1 MPPPITTAN
10 LARVVETGAMRWR
23 NWHENFEQPLSK
35 IYNIWNLD
43 PNHSTVPGYMAT
55 TRALQILIQEALETD
70 LKIRAVGG
78 GWSFTPVAASNGILI
93 NTRPLNYRFRIEP
106 HQVHPDSAGAGTMF
120 FVQAGTSVA
129 DLNMYLESRGMAL
142 KTSGASNGQTIAG
155 ALSTGTHGSAW
166 DFGAIPEFVRAIHL
180 IPGPHPMKTL
190 WLERASE
197 KAVDRSIP
205 ALLGAEVRDT
215 DDDLFNAALVSFGS
229 FGIIAGVVIEVDP
242 IYWLETWRKRV
253 PYDDALW
260 TAIENR
266 DFGSVSL
273 PGANGRIPY
282 AFQLLFNPH
291 EAKDR
296 GYAIAM
302 YRENSQPSPCTP
314 TQSGSIVAGDGAL
327 EAIAAFTDLFGG
339 IVPDLSELL
348 FKIGVKDIDGDC
360 GTHGQTFRDTTTRGK
375 AASSA
380 MGVPI
385 DRAREVV
392 DISADKVIETNAP
405 ALIAMRLVKSSAG
418 TLSFTRHA
426 PVTAVVEIDG
436 PASNRVRQAQ
446 RLTWQALK
454 DRNIPHTF
462 HWGKIN
468 NLDQSSIRQAY
479 GTAAVDKWIAARRDI
494 LSTPELREAFANDL
508 TDALGLS
515 D

>member
-1 MPPPITTAN
+1 MPPSTTT
-10 LARVVETGAMRWR
+10 LALVEDTGATRWR

-35 IYNIWNLD
+35 FYNIWNLD
-43 PNHSTVPGYMAT
+43 PNHSTVPGYNST
-55 TRALQILIQEALETD
+55 TRALQNIIEEALDSD
-70 LKIRAVGG
+70 LKIRAIGG

-93 NTRPLNYRFRIEP
+93 NTRPLNYRFRIEAP
-106 HQVHPDSAGAGTMF
+106 HQHPDYSGSGTLL

-129 DLNMYLESRGMAL
+129 DLNMYLESRGLSL

-166 DFGAIPEFVRAIHL
+166 DFGAIPEFVHSIHL

-190 WLERASE
+190 WLERAS
-197 KAVDRSIP
+197 ARTVHDAIP
-205 ALLGAEVRDT
+205 QMLGAEVVA

-229 FGIIAGVVIEVDP
+229 FGIIAGVVIEADP
-242 IYWLETWRKRV
+242 IYWLETWRKRM

-266 DFGSVSL
+266 DFGSISL

-291 EAKDR
+291 EGKDR
-296 GYAIAM
+296 GFTIGM
-302 YRENSQPSPCTP
+302 YREASQPTPCTP
-314 TQSGSIVAGDGAL
+314 TAPGKIVAGDGAL
-327 EAIAAFTDLFGG
+327 EAIAHFTDLFGG
-339 IVPDLSELL
+339 VTPDLSKLL
-348 FKIGVKDIDGDC
+348 LKIGVKDIDGAC

-380 MGVPI
+380 MGVSL

-392 DISADKVIETNAP
+392 DISADNVVATNAP
-405 ALIAMRLVKSSAG
+405 ALIAMRLVKASQG

-436 PASNRVRQAQ
+436 PASNRVKQAQ
-446 RLTWQALK
+446 RLTWQALN

-468 NLDQSSIRQAY
+468 NLDRASLREAY
-479 GTAAVDKWIAARRDI
+479 GTAAVDKWLDARRSI
-494 LSTPELREAFANDL
+494 LTTPELRDAFANDL